1 MNQFLPI
8 LLLHLTAVSA
18 AAAPFDDALAVWHF
32 ADEKDS
38 AGEHPLK
45 IAGAVKLARQTPDDP
60 AAWLPVA
67 TLAGNVQRRARLLA
81 GLGRGG

>member
-1 MNQFLPI
+1 MEKTNE
-8 LLLHLTAVSA
+8 ARASE
-18 AAAPFDDALAVWHF
+18 ALELA
-32 ADEKDS
+32 KQ
-38 AGEHPLK
+38 L
-45 IAGAVKLARQTPDDP
+45 AGAVKLARQTPDDP